1 MDSRRSPLDHLDLL
15 HQLTQHCADS
25 LAAADLAAPAHALPG
40 WTVGD
45 VGVHLVGVHRWTTA
59 IVRGRT
65 RPALQNRPD
74 DVTDVVADYPPAAGD
89 LLGAL
94 GAADLDAEAW
104 TLDRS
109 DRRVGFWAR
118 RQLHEVVVHLWDV
131 RSAAEATPAAIADVP
146 VEVCA
151 DGVDELLQ
159 MMASRLGRDPVPLPG
174 PLVLAATDTG
184 GRWLLLPD
192 WTLAERPGS
201 APASASVTAPAR
213 ELLLHVWGRGR
224 FAEVSGDPATL
235 SAFDRAPCR

>member
-1 MDSRRSPLDHLDLL
+1 MDSRRSPLDHLGLL
-15 HQLTQHCADS
+15 EHVTGLFATS
-25 LAAADLAAPAHALPG
+25 LVAADLAAPAPALHG

-45 VGVHLVGVHRWTTA
+45 VGAHLVGVHRWATA
-59 IVRGRT
+59 IVREGT
-65 RPALQNRPD
+65 RPQRRNRPD
-74 DVTDVVADYPPAAGD
+74 DVVDVVSAYPPAAGE
-89 LLGAL
+89 LLRAL
-94 GAADLDAEAW
+94 READPDSPAW

-131 RSAAEATPAAIADVP
+131 RSPAQATPEAIADVP
-146 VEVCA
+146 AEVCA

-159 MMASRLGRDPVPLPG
+159 MMATRLGRDPVPLPG
-174 PLVLAATDTG
+174 PLALHATDTA

-192 WTLAERPGS
+192 WTLAEP
-201 APASASVTAPAR
+201 PEASAAGASVVAPAR

-235 SAFDRAPCR
+235 HAFDRAPCR